1 MSFDTRPGTRGA
13 RQPSGRLALWF
24 NKLAARRIR
33 RKGGK
38 MMGFNALILTT
49 TGRKSGLERTSPVGW
64 FPGQDGSRLIVAS
77 AAGAPGNPAWYY
89 NIAAHPDQVQIEV
102 EGRTLAVTA
111 EQLHGAER
119 AQAWEQ
125 ITAAAPRFDQY
136 QHKTDRELPIIR
148 LVPRSGSDAPNE

>member
-13 RQPSGRLALWF
+13 RQPGGRWMLWL

-33 RKGGK
+33 RKGG
-38 MMGFNALILTT
+38 MMGFNALLLTT
-49 TGRKSGLERTSPVGW
+49 IGRKSGLERTSPVGW
-64 FPGQDGSRLIVAS
+64 FPGQDDSWLIVAS

-89 NIAAHPDQVQIEV
+89 NIAAHPDKVQIEV
-102 EGRTLAVTA
+102 GGRTLAVSA

-119 AQAWEQ
+119 AKAWEQ
-125 ITAAAPRFDQY
+125 ITAAAPRFAQY

-148 LVPRSGSDAPNE
+148 LVPRSGPRQRH